1 MSDKPGIILAGAG
14 GHAMSCIDVIESQNK
29 YQIIGLTGKQEE
41 IGNNILGYKVISD
54 DEGLG
59 DLARLH
65 RNALVTIGQIK
76 SAVLRKNV
84 YSLLSKAGFHF
95 PVIRS
100 PFAYISPHATV
111 GPGSI
116 IMPGAIINSGV
127 QIGSNCIINSGAV
140 IEHGV
145 SIGDFCHISTNT
157 VINGDVSIGCESF
170 IGSGALIKEGL
181 TIGTNSMVGM
191 GVVVKASLSD
201 QLIKIK

>member
-1 MSDKPGIILAGAG
+1 MSDKPEIILAGAG

-59 DLARLH
+59 DLAMLH

-76 SAVLRKNV
+76 SAVLRKNI
-84 YSLLSKAGFHF
+84 YSLLSVAGFHF

-100 PFAYISPHATV
+100 PFAYISPHANV

-116 IMPGAIINSGV
+116 IMPGAVINSGV
-127 QIGSNCIINSGAV
+127 EIGSNCIINSGAV

-145 SIGDFCHISTNT
+145 TIGDFCHVSTNS
-157 VINGDVSIGCESF
+157 VINGDVSIGSESF
-170 IGSGALIKEGL
+170 IGSGAMIKENL
-181 TIGTNSMVGM
+181 VIGSNCIVGM
-191 GVVVKASLSD
+191 GMVIKTNLFESAVK
-201 QLIKIK
+201 I

>member
-29 YQIIGLTGKQEE
+29 YQIMGLTGKQEE

-59 DLARLH
+59 DMARLH

-76 SAVLRKNV
+76 SAVLRKNI
-84 YSLLSKAGFHF
+84 YSLLSGAGFHF
-95 PVIRS
+95 PVISS
-100 PFAYISPHATV
+100 PFAYISPHAAV

-127 QIGSNCIINSGAV
+127 EIGSNCIINSGAV

-145 SIGDFCHISTNT
+145 TIGDFCHVSTNS
-157 VINGDVSIGCESF
+157 VINGDVSIGSESF
-170 IGSGALIKEGL
+170 IGSGAMIKENL
-181 TIGTNSMVGM
+181 VIGSNSIVGM
-191 GVVVKASLSD
+191 GMIIKANLSESSVNF
-201 QLIKIK
+201 